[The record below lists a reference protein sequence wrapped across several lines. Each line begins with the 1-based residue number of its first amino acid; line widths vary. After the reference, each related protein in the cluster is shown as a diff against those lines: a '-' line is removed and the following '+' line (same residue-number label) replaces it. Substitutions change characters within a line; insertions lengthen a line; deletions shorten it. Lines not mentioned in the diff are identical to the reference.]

1 MDTGEVQKRNCNAP
15 CPHEEA
21 DTRLILHAA
30 HVGKSEMKKVMI
42 KTVDTDVV
50 VLAISFFSEC
60 SLDELWVE
68 FGSGKYHRYIPIHVL
83 HKAFTEEQAQ
93 ALIGF
98 HAFTGCDQVSA
109 FGRRGKKSAWN
120 ILKSLPSVTPVFQ
133 TLSSTPT
140 CAQVEECFPEIK
152 RFVVLLYDRSSECEN
167 TNRPVENFLLERIA
181 RLKLCLQH
189 LPTSAALLQHTL
201 MSALQGGFCWGQS
214 LVAVPT
220 MPSSSDYGWTR
231 KGEQDPWSLLW
242 TTLLPAAKSY
252 MELINCGCSQEK
264 GCRGRCK
271 CIKADLPCTALYACD
286 GLCDSIEN
294 AL

>member
-15 CPHEEA
+15 CSHEEA

-30 HVGKSEMKKVMI
+30 HVGKSAMKKVMI

-201 MSALQGGFCWGQS
+201 MSAFQGGFCWGQS
-214 LVAVPT
+214 PCCSTNDALFKRLWMDKKMRTRPVVTTVDDPA
-220 MPSSSDYGWTR
+220 SSCEVMYGTDQMWMQSR
-231 KGEQDPWSLLW
+231 E
-242 TTLLPAAKSY
+242 
-252 MELINCGCSQEK
+252 
-264 GCRGRCK
+264 
-271 CIKADLPCTALYACD
+271 
-286 GLCDSIEN
+286 GLQRPM
-294 AL
+294 